1 MKTPILF
8 IFVFIM
14 QLCPAQNHDLIKEK
28 AMLFFNNG
36 KIQEALQTLEQIKDQ
51 QTLENTNVNIWKKHC
66 KEILE
71 CKFSEGIKI
80 NDSVKIITVKTG
92 LLKHFGIYN
101 SNAKKY
107 IITPVYDDITASKN
121 SNYSIINLNNQN
133 VLIDLSGKTII
144 PFGDYK
150 ITRYDKF
157 ALLTSND
164 GNSILS
170 LYNLDGKLLINN
182 LKSVY
187 LVSEKYF
194 MTQNE
199 LNKFG
204 LFDTEKAQFIIENC
218 DKIESIDGN
227 FGSDTKGV
235 FIKRDNKTELYSFTT
250 NRFSAQNDF
259 DEIITKSKGINSF
272 LQYQNKADKENTIE
286 IDKCI
291 IVKKNSKY
299 GVYNLTQEKY
309 DTEPVYDSI
318 NHFYNFLKN
327 KVLKN
332 LKYDYPIKED
342 FDYLSEAVVFRKN
355 NLYGLKSISNKIIAA
370 AQYDEIDQITTR
382 LFLIKKKKFWG
393 WIYVEKNKISNIKPQ
408 FDHVYQKY
416 NYKYDYTRQSF
427 DKEYAVTQE
436 QPYLETC
443 FKNKIKKFSLDGKV
457 QVNFESK
464 TDKGFTEKEYPQT
477 DWSYSSPKT
486 YRVLTTQT
494 KLANYAEK
502 IPDDQKLFGLDDT
515 NGNEII
521 KPFYTEIDKGLANQ
535 FLVVYDD
542 RAVGAIDE
550 NGKVIIPLDYKAI
563 EPFDS
568 KYYIVKDNQYF
579 GLFDKDGKEVFPLI
593 YKEIKVFLDGF
604 YLIKD
609 KDDWFKIVDNQNKT
623 IYVFPK
629 YTEKVFTI
637 EKIVT
642 DKKVVL
648 YNLKFRLKAGY
659 EYWDDHFLI
668 KIENNLATR
677 FLEKYK
683 IEEIYDNKIVAIKSI
698 NLIGFYDLNN
708 QKLIEPKFSE
718 IKIIYSK
725 TSKLIYCKT
734 DNYFDTIVDENL
746 NATVSKDNISYII
759 NNVIFY
765 EKDGKYGFF
774 DKNNKKTKNTF
785 ERIDVNDPIYA
796 TKEKFYKFYNNGKK
810 AGIVSEDGKII
821 IKANLYDKIHS
832 VSSIDELPIFNKKFA
847 KGELRQ
853 ILVCIDNSDKTTD
866 KIDFVTI
873 EGNKIASTKVAK
885 KDYSFYFRNGIII
898 LILRDEKT
906 IFFDLH
912 ENKIISQVNGFS
924 FNNDYDRAYTILKNY
939 TSALDSKVVAQ
950 KYSTKGNLI
959 SEQIIDRNLNT
970 QYLPNWNYYLIQ
982 KKGNKYGIIDVNEKI
997 HVPFVYDSIML
1008 SVDSVYIAKNNNK
1021 YGIID
1026 SYNNVLLNFEYDKI
1040 ETQYLPENRITS
1052 KDVRFI
1058 EDYGKRTP
1066 YRSSYNFIVSKDQK
1080 IGILGPT
1087 LKTIMPLEFDSFRKD
1102 RTLFGPIIGRKGNS
1116 SMVYDDQSNFLFEVQ
1131 CDSLLQDKNNNPIFY
1146 KIYKNGKQG
1155 FLDYKGKL
1163 IFSGLFP
1170 KVEKTNIE
1178 NLFIIEKNSSKHLV
1192 NSEGAII
1199 SSAYDEI
1206 NTSIIYNYA
1215 VVRIN
1220 NKFGLLNQKGTL
1232 VIPEIYDSIQILSNN
1247 YLLVYLDG
1255 RFGITDLNAAEN
1267 KILPI
1272 KIPVSYAQI
1281 KQIEAKKYIIVS
1293 DPFKT
1298 GVIDF
1303 NNKIIIPMIYDSV
1316 YYQENGRYFVCT
1328 SNGVKSYLTCDN
1340 ITIQIDNNS

>member
-1 MKTPILF
+1 MKTPKLF
-8 IFVFIM
+8 IFLFIM
-14 QLCPAQNHDLIKEK
+14 QLCTAQNHDLIKEE

-36 KIQEALQTLEQIKDQ
+36 KVQEALQTLEQIKDQ

-71 CKFSEGIKI
+71 FKFLEEIII

-92 LLKHFGIYN
+92 LLAHFGIYN

-121 SNYSIINLNNQN
+121 SNYGVVNLNNQN
-133 VLIDLSGKTII
+133 ALIDLSGKTII

-164 GNSILS
+164 GNSTLS
-170 LYNLDGKLLINN
+170 IYSLEGKLLVNN

-218 DKIESIDGN
+218 DKIENIDGN
-227 FGSDTKGV
+227 FGPYTKGV
-235 FIKRDNKTELYSFTT
+235 FIKRDNKSELYSFTT
-250 NRFSAQNDF
+250 SSFSAQNAF

-272 LQYQNKADKENTIE
+272 FQFQNKADKENTIE
-286 IDKCI
+286 RNKHI

-299 GVYNLTQEKY
+299 GIYNLTQEKY

-318 NHFYNFLKN
+318 NHFYNCLKN
-327 KVLKN
+327 KVWKN

-370 AQYDEIDQITTR
+370 AQYDEIDQITTS
-382 LFLIKKKKFWG
+382 LFLIKKQKLWG
-393 WIYVEKNKISNIKPQ
+393 WISVEKNKISIIKPQ

-427 DKEYAVTQE
+427 DKEYLVTQE

-443 FKNKIKKFSLDGKV
+443 FKNKIKKFSLDGTV
-457 QVNFESK
+457 QVDFESK
-464 TDKGFTEKEYPQT
+464 INKGFTEKEYPQT
-477 DWSYSSPKT
+477 DWSYNGPKSD
-486 YRVLTTQT
+486 RVLTTQT
-494 KLANYAEK
+494 KFANYAEK
-502 IPDDQKLFGLDDT
+502 IPSDQKLFGLDDT

-550 NGKVIIPLDYKAI
+550 NGKVIIPLDYKLI

-568 KYYIVKDNQYF
+568 KYYIVKDNRYF
-579 GLFDKDGKEVFPLI
+579 GLLDKDGKEVFPLI
-593 YKEIKVFLDGF
+593 YKEIKVFSDGF
-604 YLIKD
+604 YLVKD
-609 KDDWFKIVDNQNKT
+609 MDDWCKIVDNQNKT

-629 YTEKVFTI
+629 YTEKVYTI

-642 DKKVVL
+642 HKNEVL

-683 IEEIYDNKIVAIKSI
+683 IEEIYDNKIVEIKSS

-725 TSKLIYCKT
+725 TNKLIYCKT

-765 EKDGKYGFF
+765 EKNGKYGFF
-774 DKNNKKTKNTF
+774 DKKNKKTKSTF
-785 ERIDVNDPIYA
+785 EKIDVNDPIYA
-796 TKEKFYKFYNNGKK
+796 SNEKFYKFYDNGKR
-810 AGIVSEDGKII
+810 AGIVNDDGKII
-821 IKANLYDKIHS
+821 IKGNLYDKIHS
-832 VSSIDELPIFNKKFA
+832 ISSIDELLFNKKYA
-847 KGELRQ
+847 KEELGQ
-853 ILVCIDNSDKTTD
+853 ILVCIDNSDKTTN
-866 KIDFVTI
+866 KIDFLTV
-873 EGNKIASTKVAK
+873 EGNKIASTTVDK

-898 LILRDEKT
+898 LILRDEQT

-912 ENKIISQVNGFS
+912 ENKIISKVNGFS
-924 FNNDYDRAYTILKNY
+924 FNNDHDRAYTILKNN
-939 TSALDSKVVAQ
+939 TSASDSKVMAQ

-997 HVPFVYDSIML
+997 HVPFVFDSIML

-1026 SYNNVLLNFEYDKI
+1026 RYNNVLLNVEYDKI
-1040 ETQYLPENRITS
+1040 ETQYLPENRIKS

-1058 EDYGKRTP
+1058 EDYEKRTP
-1066 YRSSYNFIVSKDQK
+1066 YRSSFNFVVSKDQK
-1080 IGILGPT
+1080 TGILGPT
-1087 LKTIMPLEFDSFRKD
+1087 LKTIMPVEFDSFGKE
-1102 RTLFGPIIGRKGNS
+1102 RTLFGPIITRKGNI
-1116 SMVYDDQSNFLFEVQ
+1116 SMVYDYQNHFLFEVQ
-1131 CDSLLQDKNNNPIFY
+1131 CDSLLEDKNSNPVFY

-1155 FLDYKGKL
+1155 FLDQKGKM

-1178 NLFIIEKNSSKHLV
+1178 NLFMIEKDSKKYIV
-1192 NSEGAII
+1192 NSEGEIT
-1199 SSAYDEI
+1199 SNAYDEI

-1220 NKFGLLNQKGTL
+1220 NKFGLLNQKATL
-1232 VIPEIYDSIQILSNN
+1232 VVPEIYDSIQILSNN

-1255 RFGITDLNAAEN
+1255 KFGIIDLNTAEN

-1303 NNKIIIPMIYDSV
+1303 NNKTIIPIIYDSV
-1316 YYQENGRYFVCT
+1316 YYQENGKYFVCT
-1328 SNGVKSYLTCDN
+1328 NNGVTSYLTCDN
-1340 ITIQIDNNS
+1340 IRIQINNNSK